1 MDTETIND
9 KKNQIYGLL
18 EDFFDEY
25 NRIDSTRIQSRCEN
39 DLELR
44 RLSDIIASQENEA
57 KQRMKRIQELENE
70 VQSKIKQ
77 NHEYETMI
85 NSLQEKL
92 SVADEE
98 KVEENKFNMVIIQ
111 ANEMSQKDR
120 EIERLNKVIQ
130 GLKDKDKEKDEQES
144 VQEQGPVQE
153 KEQGPVQE
161 KEPVQENVEESST
174 IDEVMDA
181 VETKLES
188 SANDT
193 EEVVEEQSEV
203 SKADS
208 PVSEKENEETVEET
222 EEETVEETVESGA
235 EEESEEEVDR
245 GALMIFSYHRKDYF
259 IYQLDNPQKLYEKLE
274 DGTIGKEVG
283 ERRKN
288 EKGKMKTFMYKN

>member
-57 KQRMKRIQELENE
+57 KQRMKRIQELEQE

-120 EIERLNKVIQ
+120 ENERLNKVIQ
-130 GLKDKDKEKDEQES
+130 GLKDKEKNE
-144 VQEQGPVQE
+144 QEQGPVQE
-153 KEQGPVQE
+153 QEPVKEQEPVPE

-188 SANDT
+188 SVDDT
-193 EEVVEEQSEV
+193 EEVVEEQPEV

-208 PVSEKENEETVEET
+208 PVPEKENEETVEET
-222 EEETVEETVESGA
+222 VEDTVESGA

-259 IYQLDNPQKLYEKLE
+259 MYQLDNPQKLYEKLE

-288 EKGKMKTFMYKN
+288 EKGKIKTFMYKN

>member
-57 KQRMKRIQELENE
+57 KQRMKRIQELEQE

-130 GLKDKDKEKDEQES
+130 GLKDKDKEKDEQE
-144 VQEQGPVQE
+144 QGPVQE
-153 KEQGPVQE
+153 KEQVPEQ
-161 KEPVQENVEESST
+161 EPVQENVEESSK

-208 PVSEKENEETVEET
+208 PVSEKENEETVE
-222 EEETVEETVESGA
+222 SGA

-245 GALMIFSYHRKDYF
+245 GALMIFSYRRKDYF

-274 DGTIGKEVG
+274 DGKIGKEVG
-283 ERRKN
+283 ERIKN
-288 EKGKMKTFMYKN
+288 EKGKIKTFMYKN

>member
-130 GLKDKDKEKDEQES
+130 GLKDKGKNEQE
-144 VQEQGPVQE
+144 QEPV
-153 KEQGPVQE
+153 PE
-161 KEPVQENVEESST
+161 KEPVQEHVEESST

-188 SANDT
+188 SADET
-193 EEVVEEQSEV
+193 EEVVEEQPEV
-203 SKADS
+203 SKDDS

-222 EEETVEETVESGA
+222 VEDTVESGA
-235 EEESEEEVDR
+235 EEESEEEDDR
-245 GALMIFSYHRKDYF
+245 GVLMIFSYRRKDYF
-259 IYQLDNPQKLYEKLE
+259 MYQLDNPQKLYEKLE

>member
-1 MDTETIND
+1 MDTKTIND
-9 KKNQIYGLL
+9 KKNQIYSLL

-57 KQRMKRIQELENE
+57 KQRMKRIQELEKE

-130 GLKDKDKEKDEQES
+130 SLKNKEKTEQE
-144 VQEQGPVQE
+144 QE
-153 KEQGPVQE
+153 PVQE
-161 KEPVQENVEESST
+161 KEPVQEQIEESST

-188 SANDT
+188 AAEEET
-193 EEVVEEQSEV
+193 EEVVEEQTEL
-203 SKADS
+203 SKDDSKDDS
-208 PVSEKENEETVEET
+208 PVPEKENEDT
-222 EEETVEETVESGA
+222 EEDTVESGA

-245 GALMIFSYHRKDYF
+245 GELMIFSYRRKDYF
-259 IYQLDNPQKLYEKLE
+259 MYQLDNPQKLYEKLE
-274 DGTIGKEVG
+274 DGKIGKEVG

-288 EKGKMKTFMYKN
+288 EKGKIKTFMYKN

>member
-57 KQRMKRIQELENE
+57 KQRMKRIQELEQE

-130 GLKDKDKEKDEQES
+130 GLKNKEKDEQEQEP

-153 KEQGPVQE
+153 Q
-161 KEPVQENVEESST
+161 EPVQENVEESST

-188 SANDT
+188 SADDT
-193 EEVVEEQSEV
+193 EEVVEEQTEL
-203 SKADS
+203 SKDDSKDDS
-208 PVSEKENEETVEET
+208 PVPEKENEDT
-222 EEETVEETVESGA
+222 EEDTVESGA

-245 GALMIFSYHRKDYF
+245 GELMIFSYRRKDYF
-259 IYQLDNPQKLYEKLE
+259 MYQLDNPQKLYEKLE
-274 DGTIGKEVG
+274 DGKIGKEVG

-288 EKGKMKTFMYKN
+288 EKGKIKTFMYKN

>member
-1 MDTETIND
+1 
-9 KKNQIYGLL
+9 
-18 EDFFDEY
+18 
-25 NRIDSTRIQSRCEN
+25 
-39 DLELR
+39 
-44 RLSDIIASQENEA
+44 
-57 KQRMKRIQELENE
+57 MKRIQELEQE
-70 VQSKIKQ
+70 VQSRIKQ

-130 GLKDKDKEKDEQES
+130 GLKDKDKEKDEQGQ
-144 VQEQGPVQE
+144 VPE

-161 KEPVQENVEESST
+161 KEPVQENVEESSK

-193 EEVVEEQSEV
+193 EEVVEEQTEV
-203 SKADS
+203 SKDDS
-208 PVSEKENEETVEET
+208 PVPEKENEDTVEET

-245 GALMIFSYHRKDYF
+245 GALMIFSYRRKDYF

-274 DGTIGKEVG
+274 DGKIGKEVG
-283 ERRKN
+283 ERIKN

>member
-85 NSLQEKL
+85 NSLQAKL

-130 GLKDKDKEKDEQES
+130 GLKDKEKEKNEQEQ
-144 VQEQGPVQE
+144 VPEQ
-153 KEQGPVQE
+153 
-161 KEPVQENVEESST
+161 EPVQEQIEESST

-188 SANDT
+188 AVDDT
-193 EEVVEEQSEV
+193 EEVVEEQPEV
-203 SKADS
+203 SKDDS
-208 PVSEKENEETVEET
+208 PVSEKEN
-222 EEETVEETVESGA
+222 EETVESGA

-259 IYQLDNPQKLYEKLE
+259 MYQLDNPQKLYEKLE
-274 DGTIGKEVG
+274 DGKIGKEVG
-283 ERRKN
+283 ERIKN
-288 EKGKMKTFMYKN
+288 EKGKIKTFMYKN

>member
-1 MDTETIND
+1 MDTKTIND
-9 KKNQIYGLL
+9 KKNQIYSLL

-57 KQRMKRIQELENE
+57 KQRMKRIQELEQE

-130 GLKDKDKEKDEQES
+130 GLKNKERNEQEQ
-144 VQEQGPVQE
+144 VPE
-153 KEQGPVQE
+153 KEQEPVQE
-161 KEPVQENVEESST
+161 KEPVQELGQVLEQIEESST

-188 SANDT
+188 SADDT
-193 EEVVEEQSEV
+193 EEVVEEQPEI
-203 SKADS
+203 SKDDS
-208 PVSEKENEETVEET
+208 PVPEKENEDT
-222 EEETVEETVESGA
+222 EEDTVESGA
-235 EEESEEEVDR
+235 EEESEEEDDR
-245 GALMIFSYHRKDYF
+245 GELMIFSYRRKDYF
-259 IYQLDNPQKLYEKLE
+259 MYQLDNPQKLYEKLA
-274 DGTIGKEVG
+274 
-283 ERRKN
+283 
-288 EKGKMKTFMYKN
+288 KTDKK

>member
-1 MDTETIND
+1 MDTKTIND
-9 KKNQIYGLL
+9 KKNQIYSLL
-18 EDFFDEY
+18 EDFLDEY

-57 KQRMKRIQELENE
+57 KQRMKRIQELEKE

-130 GLKDKDKEKDEQES
+130 GLKNKERNEQEQ
-144 VQEQGPVQE
+144 VP
-153 KEQGPVQE
+153 E
-161 KEPVQENVEESST
+161 KEPVQEQIEESST

-188 SANDT
+188 AAEEET
-193 EEVVEEQSEV
+193 EEVVEEQTEL
-203 SKADS
+203 SKDDSKDDS
-208 PVSEKENEETVEET
+208 PVPEKENEDT
-222 EEETVEETVESGA
+222 EEDTVESGA

-259 IYQLDNPQKLYEKLE
+259 MYQLDNPQKLYEKLE

>member
-1 MDTETIND
+1 MDTKTIND
-9 KKNQIYGLL
+9 KKNQIYTLL

-57 KQRMKRIQELENE
+57 KQRMKRIQELEKE

-130 GLKDKDKEKDEQES
+130 SLKNKERNEQEQ
-144 VQEQGPVQE
+144 VPE
-153 KEQGPVQE
+153 KEQEQEPVQE
-161 KEPVQENVEESST
+161 KEPVQEQIEESST

-188 SANDT
+188 AAEEET
-193 EEVVEEQSEV
+193 EEVVEEQTEL
-203 SKADS
+203 SKDDSKDDS
-208 PVSEKENEETVEET
+208 PVPEKENEDT
-222 EEETVEETVESGA
+222 EEDTVESGA

-245 GALMIFSYHRKDYF
+245 GELMIFSYRRKDYF
-259 IYQLDNPQKLYEKLE
+259 MYQLDNPQKLYEKLE
-274 DGTIGKEVG
+274 DGKIGKAVG

-288 EKGKMKTFMYKN
+288 EKGKIKTFMYKN

>member
-1 MDTETIND
+1 MDTKTIND
-9 KKNQIYGLL
+9 KKNQIYSLL
-18 EDFFDEY
+18 EDFLDEY

-57 KQRMKRIQELENE
+57 KQRMKRIQELEKE

-130 GLKDKDKEKDEQES
+130 GLKNKERNEQEQ
-144 VQEQGPVQE
+144 VP
-153 KEQGPVQE
+153 E
-161 KEPVQENVEESST
+161 KEPVQEQIEESST

-188 SANDT
+188 AAEEET
-193 EEVVEEQSEV
+193 EEVVEEQTEL
-203 SKADS
+203 SKDDSKDDS
-208 PVSEKENEETVEET
+208 PVPEKENEDT
-222 EEETVEETVESGA
+222 EEDTVESGA

-259 IYQLDNPQKLYEKLE
+259 MYQLDNPQKLYEKLE
-274 DGTIGKEVG
+274 NGTIGKEVG

>member
-57 KQRMKRIQELENE
+57 KQRMKRIQELEQE

-130 GLKDKDKEKDEQES
+130 GLKDKDKEKDEQEQ
-144 VQEQGPVQE
+144 VP
-153 KEQGPVQE
+153 E
-161 KEPVQENVEESST
+161 KEPVQEQIEESST

-188 SANDT
+188 SADDT
-193 EEVVEEQSEV
+193 EEVVEEQPDV
-203 SKADS
+203 SKDDS
-208 PVSEKENEETVEET
+208 PVPEKENEETVEDT
-222 EEETVEETVESGA
+222 VEETVEDTVESGA

-245 GALMIFSYHRKDYF
+245 GVLMIFSYRRKDYF
-259 IYQLDNPQKLYEKLE
+259 MYQLDNPQKLYEKLE
-274 DGTIGKEVG
+274 DGKIGKEVG

>member
-57 KQRMKRIQELENE
+57 KQRMKRIQELEQE

-130 GLKDKDKEKDEQES
+130 GLKNKERNEQEQ
-144 VQEQGPVQE
+144 VP
-153 KEQGPVQE
+153 E
-161 KEPVQENVEESST
+161 KEPVQEQIEESST

-188 SANDT
+188 AAEEET
-193 EEVVEEQSEV
+193 EEVVEEQTEL
-203 SKADS
+203 SKDDSKDDS
-208 PVSEKENEETVEET
+208 PVPEKENEDT
-222 EEETVEETVESGA
+222 EEDTVESGA

-259 IYQLDNPQKLYEKLE
+259 MYQLDNPQKLYEKLE
-274 DGTIGKEVG
+274 NGTIGKEVG

>member
-130 GLKDKDKEKDEQES
+130 GLKDKGKNEQE
-144 VQEQGPVQE
+144 QEPV
-153 KEQGPVQE
+153 PE
-161 KEPVQENVEESST
+161 KEPVQEHVEESST

-188 SANDT
+188 SADET
-193 EEVVEEQSEV
+193 EEVVEEQPEV
-203 SKADS
+203 SKDDS

-222 EEETVEETVESGA
+222 VEDTVESGA

-245 GALMIFSYHRKDYF
+245 GVLMIFSYRRKDYF
-259 IYQLDNPQKLYEKLE
+259 MYQLDNPQKLYEKLE

>member
-9 KKNQIYGLL
+9 KKNQIYSLL

-130 GLKDKDKEKDEQES
+130 GLKDKDKEKDEQEH
-144 VQEQGPVQE
+144 VPEKEQEPVQE
-153 KEQGPVQE
+153 KEHVPE
-161 KEPVQENVEESST
+161 KEPVQEQIEESST

-188 SANDT
+188 SADDT
-193 EEVVEEQSEV
+193 EEVVEEQPEI
-203 SKADS
+203 SKDDS
-208 PVSEKENEETVEET
+208 PVAEKENEQ
-222 EEETVEETVESGA
+222 TVEETVESGA
-235 EEESEEEVDR
+235 EEESEEEDDR
-245 GALMIFSYHRKDYF
+245 GELMIFSYRRKDYF
-259 IYQLDNPQKLYEKLE
+259 MYQLDNPQKLYEKLE
-274 DGTIGKEVG
+274 DGKIGKAVG

>member
-9 KKNQIYGLL
+9 KKNQIYSLL

-57 KQRMKRIQELENE
+57 KQRIKRVQELEQE

-98 KVEENKFNMVIIQ
+98 KIEENKFNMVIIQ

-120 EIERLNKVIQ
+120 EIERLNKVIKT
-130 GLKDKDKEKDEQES
+130 L
-144 VQEQGPVQE
+144 
-153 KEQGPVQE
+153 KEQYGGAWGVVSKDPT
-161 KEPVQENVEESST
+161 KLKTRTEPKSST
-174 IDEVMDA
+174 IDELMDV
-181 VETKLES
+181 VETKLETV
-188 SANDT
+188 DT
-193 EEVVEEQSEV
+193 DETVVEAEENVETEINVETTGPADPEGTSEEDEEN
-203 SKADS
+203 KIEDNKID
-208 PVSEKENEETVEET
+208 ERGGLLIFTYRNKDYYIYENEEPQIIYDVLENKDIGEEMG
-222 EEETVEETVESGA
+222 V
-235 EEESEEEVDR
+235 
-245 GALMIFSYHRKDYF
+245 RK
-259 IYQLDNPQKLYEKLE
+259 
-274 DGTIGKEVG
+274 
-283 ERRKN
+283 KN
-288 EKGKMKTFMYKN
+288 EKGKFRTYMHKK

>member
-57 KQRMKRIQELENE
+57 KQRMKRIQELEQE

-130 GLKDKDKEKDEQES
+130 GLKDKDKEKNEQEQ
-144 VQEQGPVQE
+144 VPEQ
-153 KEQGPVQE
+153 
-161 KEPVQENVEESST
+161 EPVQEQIEESST

-188 SANDT
+188 SVDDT
-193 EEVVEEQSEV
+193 EEVVEEQPEV
-203 SKADS
+203 SKDDS
-208 PVSEKENEETVEET
+208 PVSEKENEETVEN
-222 EEETVEETVESGA
+222 TVEDTVESGA

-245 GALMIFSYHRKDYF
+245 GALMIFSYRRKDYF

-274 DGTIGKEVG
+274 DGKIGKEVG
-283 ERRKN
+283 ERIKN
-288 EKGKMKTFMYKN
+288 EKGKIKTFMYKN

>member
-57 KQRMKRIQELENE
+57 KQRMKRIQELEQE

-130 GLKDKDKEKDEQES
+130 GLKDKDKEKNEQEQ
-144 VQEQGPVQE
+144 VPEQ
-153 KEQGPVQE
+153 
-161 KEPVQENVEESST
+161 EPVQEQIEESST

-188 SANDT
+188 SVDDT
-193 EEVVEEQSEV
+193 EEVVEEQPEV
-203 SKADS
+203 SKDDS
-208 PVSEKENEETVEET
+208 PVSEKENEETVEN
-222 EEETVEETVESGA
+222 TVEDTVESGA

-245 GALMIFSYHRKDYF
+245 GALMIFSYRRKDYF
-259 IYQLDNPQKLYEKLE
+259 MYQLDNPQKLYEKLE
-274 DGTIGKEVG
+274 DGKIGKEVG
-283 ERRKN
+283 ERIKN
-288 EKGKMKTFMYKN
+288 EKGKIKTFMYKN